1 MDNYVTCRDK
11 TYYFV
16 RRIPSDLEDIYT
28 SDRISMSLKTKDRHM
43 ANRIAKSMNQKL
55 EDNWLGLRLQKGN
68 TSAIKLLQ
76 PNKPIPMIKKREI
89 KQKNGTTAKN
99 RAFIKRVKLFL
110 GCALCGYR
118 EHACA
123 LHFDHI
129 NPKEKFNMIS
139 RMVSY
144 STEILKAE
152 MRKCRI
158 LCATCHA
165 VHTKNQRKENDE
177 ILNIRRR
184 NNTQGET

>member
-1 MDNYVTCRDK
+1 MECIIK
-11 TYYFV
+11 E
-16 RRIPSDLEDIYT
+16 S
-28 SDRISMSLKTKDRHM
+28 TKR
-43 ANRIAKSMNQKL
+43 KKQLSK
-55 EDNWLGLRLQKGN
+55 KN
-68 TSAIKLLQ
+68 TSLHR
-76 PNKPIPMIKKREI
+76 KR
-89 KQKNGTTAKN
+89 
-99 RAFIKRVKLFL
+99 FIKRVKLFL

-144 STEILKAE
+144 STEILKEE

-165 VHTKNQRKENDE
+165 VHTKNQRKENDD
-177 ILNIRRR
+177 IR
-184 NNTQGET
+184 NT